1 MKMTGKPYRRGDASG
16 PVSRPADNP
25 ASQPLPFG
33 PMLGKGGNSS
43 RSGGCSTSQDAGQP
57 YRSQRKQP
65 KNGNSY

>member
-1 MKMTGKPYRRGDASG
+1 MKLTGKPYRRGDASR
-16 PVSRPADNP
+16 PVNRPTDNP
-25 ASQPLPFG
+25 ASQPLPSG

-43 RSGGCSTSQDAGQP
+43 WGGGCSISEDAGQP